1 MTRPAFSNLA
11 LIEKV
16 LVEYEN
22 TDRKVAS
29 ICRDLQISINSYMKY
44 LTDDQRTRHELVAEK
59 RRSDNR
65 TLLKT
70 KFGRR

>member
-1 MTRPAFSNLA
+1 MTMPKFSNLA

-22 TDRKVAS
+22 TDRIITA
-29 ICRDLQISINSYMKY
+29 ICRDFKISNNSYMKY
-44 LTDDQRTRHELVAEK
+44 MTDDQLVRHHIVAEK
-59 RRSDNR
+59 RRTNNQ
-65 TLLKT
+65 LVLKK